1 MNTYS
6 RLGLLLVGLLCLG
19 VHVGDVLAGE
29 VKITSVNSP
38 FPSTVVEDQW
48 NVRNICVSNT
58 SDAPASVRAIYDTNS
73 PPNMTAGQDQGQ
85 TLSKTRFFEDVTVA
99 PHSARRFTM
108 AIKPHGLQSAGT
120 QMGQKKVDQLYT
132 LEDLNGRPLGQQF
145 NPTGELSRQQ
155 DIYIQSSMF
164 DEGTELSYLA
174 WWNPETPDTLPAFLE
189 RESKERVNAV
199 VNVQAPQLPDR
210 WYAYDLAHAVVLSNL
225 DMTHVRPAQVDAL
238 LNWVRKGGVLVI
250 AAGTHLPDMLQGEL
264 GQAAGVSAVSVHSV
278 TSVRD
283 VTDLRR
289 GEMLLNVNT
298 AKAADPRTPLAEATT
313 QPADRRTVTFAKPLP
328 MAQLLPGDATVLL
341 TANGLPL
348 VTDHPMGNGHVLV
361 LALPTGALQHLPLT
375 RLWRLPSEL
384 RVRTSPIRND
394 ASFLVK
400 PSPSVGE
407 SGHKSQVVARELQ
420 FTQGT
425 QPEGARTAVQVLN
438 EIAGRPG
445 PVRAVPVG
453 IMLAFAAG
461 TIIVGG
467 VLRLRRRGELI
478 WVLLVPV
485 AIAAGVAFFL
495 MGATRTDQP
504 HSSFVGLMTG
514 VDDRHAVV
522 QEVVSFYSGPGQL
535 DKQFVSTDPQAVI
548 EPMRLPGSGS
558 LDLTRIRVNAPMA
571 LADVDCRP
579 DMTFGYMMQSVVA
592 TGGIDGS
599 LTFGPQGLTGRVT
612 NRLGQE
618 LKDPVLYV
626 NLSDARPKDTAAF
639 AGTRGMMFY
648 QNRQSYPLAD
658 LGEAQGMDIRP
669 DEGTRLAPDAFTS
682 RKMLS
687 PTDHNRVS
695 LIRQVVGL
703 GDSVQG
709 TDPMLV
715 GYVEGSLLAPS
726 DQKANGWRIV
736 AWPVKL
742 QAPAAGTKVLIPSPF
757 VRLAFLGATGYD
769 KGHFVSQASGGPV
782 TIMVRLPRV
791 IKTLDNPVVHLK
803 LDMQASAFDVNV
815 SGIKGFSPDGKN
827 KALVPLKSFP
837 NAAGMCQVD
846 VPSAQDYYDP
856 DFGFCFRMMV
866 TPSANS
872 DREQGPQW
880 QIVSIDVSIEGT
892 TRD

>member
-6 RLGLLLVGLLCLG
+6 RFGLLLVGLLCLG
-19 VHVGDVLAGE
+19 VHVGDVWAGD

-38 FPSTVVEDQW
+38 LPSTLVEDQW
-48 NVRNICVSNT
+48 NVRNVCVSNT

-73 PPNMTAGQDQGQ
+73 PPNMAAAGEQGR
-85 TLSKTRFFEDVTVA
+85 TLTKTRFFEDVIVA

-108 AIKPHGLQSAGT
+108 AIKPHGLESSGT
-120 QMGQKKVDQLYT
+120 QMGQKKVDQVYT
-132 LEDLNGRPLGQQF
+132 LEDLNGRPMGPQF
-145 NPTGELSRQQ
+145 APPGDLSRQQ
-155 DIYIQSSMF
+155 DIYLQSSMF
-164 DEGTELSYLA
+164 DEGTDLTYLS
-174 WWNPETPDTLPAFLE
+174 WWNPETPDALPAGQE
-189 RESKERVNAV
+189 RDRKERVNAV
-199 VNVQAPQLPDR
+199 VNVQAGQLPDR
-210 WYAYDLAHAVVLSNL
+210 WYAYDLAHALVLSNL
-225 DMTHVRPAQVDAL
+225 DMTKIRPAQMDAL
-238 LNWVRKGGVLVI
+238 LNWVRKGGVLII
-250 AAGTHLPDMLQGEL
+250 ASGTLLPDMLQGEL

-278 TSVRD
+278 SSVRD

-289 GEMLLNVNT
+289 GEMLLNVDA
-298 AKAADPRTPLAEATT
+298 AKHADPRKPLAEATT
-313 QPADRRTVTFAKPLP
+313 QPADRRTVTFNKPLP
-328 MAQLLPGDATVLL
+328 MAQLLPGDATVLF

-348 VTDHPMGNGHVLV
+348 VTHHPMGNGHVLV
-361 LALPTGALQHLPLT
+361 LAVPTGALQYLPLT
-375 RLWRLPSEL
+375 RLWRLPAEL
-384 RVRTSPIRND
+384 RVRTAPIRND

-400 PSPSVGE
+400 PSPGVGDA
-407 SGHKSQVVARELQ
+407 GHKSLVVAREMQ

-461 TIIVGG
+461 TLVVGG
-467 VLRLRRRGELI
+467 VLRLKRRGELI

-485 AIAAGVAFFL
+485 AIAVGVAFFV

-504 HSSFVGLMTG
+504 HTSFVGLMTG

-522 QEVVSFYSGPGQL
+522 QEVCSFYSGPGQL

-558 LDLTRIRVNAPMA
+558 MDLTRIRVNAPMA
-571 LADVDCRP
+571 LSDVDCRP
-579 DMTFGYMMQSVVA
+579 DMTYGYVMESVVT

-612 NRLGQE
+612 NHLGQD

-626 NLSDARPKDTAAF
+626 NLGDARPKDAAAF
-639 AGTRGMMFY
+639 AGTKGMMFY

-669 DEGTRLAPDAFTS
+669 DEGSRLAPDAFTS

-703 GDSVQG
+703 GDCVQG
-709 TDPMLV
+709 TEPMLV
-715 GYVEGSLLAPS
+715 GYVEGSLLTPI

-757 VRLAFLGATGYD
+757 VRLAFMGATGYD
-769 KGHFVSQASGGPV
+769 KGHFVTQASGGPS
-782 TIMVRLPRV
+782 TIMVRLPHV
-791 IKTLDNPVVHLK
+791 IKAMDNPVVHLK
-803 LDMQASAFDVNV
+803 LDMRASAFDVSV
-815 SGIKGFSPDGKN
+815 SGVKGFSPDGKN
-827 KALVPLKSFP
+827 KALVLLNSFP
-837 NAAGMCQVD
+837 NASGMCQVD
-846 VPSAQDYYDP
+846 VPNAQDFYDP

-866 TPSANS
+866 KPSANS